1 MMSEQKTNPMST
13 IVIDKVV
20 INIGVGAAGEHLNK
34 AAKVIELLTH
44 HKPVFTKAEK
54 TIRDFNIRKGLS
66 IGAKVTLR
74 KDDAYKFLK
83 EAFYAKDYKIPVY
96 SFDRQGNA
104 YFGITDYTDFKGMK
118 YDPDIGIFG
127 MDIAIVFRRLGGYR
141 ISKRRINPKHI
152 PNKIR
157 ITKEE
162 SMKFLEDNFNVKIV
176 R

>member
-1 MMSEQKTNPMST
+1 MMSKTENIMRKIS
-13 IVIDKVV
+13 IDKVV
-20 INIGVGAAGEHLNK
+20 INIGVGAAGERLNK
-34 AAKVIELLTH
+34 ATKVIELLTG
-44 HKPVFTKAEK
+44 HKPVITIAKK

-96 SFDRQGNA
+96 SFDGQGNA

-127 MDIAIVFRRLGGYR
+127 MDIAIVLKRAGGYR
-141 ISKRRINPKHI
+141 LPRRRIGSKGI
-152 PNKIR
+152 PNSIG
-157 ITKEE
+157 ISKEE
-162 SMKFLEDNFNVKIV
+162 SIKFLEENFNAQIV

>member
-1 MMSEQKTNPMST
+1 MMSKTDNPMRKIS
-13 IVIDKVV
+13 IDKVV
-20 INIGVGAAGEHLNK
+20 INIGVGAAGERLTK
-34 AAKVIELLTH
+34 ATKVIELLTN
-44 HKPVFTKAEK
+44 HKPVITSAKK
-54 TIRDFNIRKGLS
+54 TIRDFNIRKGLN

-96 SFDRQGNA
+96 SFDKQGNA

-127 MDIAIVFRRLGGYR
+127 MDIAIILKRAGGYR
-141 ISKRRINPKHI
+141 LPRRRIERKSIPKSI
-152 PNKIR
+152 GIG
-157 ITKEE
+157 KEE
-162 SMKFLEDNFNVKIV
+162 TIKFLEENFNAQIV

>member
-1 MMSEQKTNPMST
+1 MMSKTENPMRKIT
-13 IVIDKVV
+13 IDKVV
-20 INIGVGAAGEHLNK
+20 INIGVGAAGERLTK

-44 HKPVFTKAEK
+44 HKPVITSARK
-54 TIRDFNIRKGLS
+54 TIRDFNIRKGLN
-66 IGAKVTLR
+66 IGVKVTLI

-96 SFDRQGNA
+96 SFDKQGNA

-127 MDIAIVFRRLGGYR
+127 MDIAIVLKRAGGYR
-141 ISKRRINPKHI
+141 LPRRRIKSKRIPKSIGISKEETIN
-152 PNKIR
+152 
-157 ITKEE
+157 
-162 SMKFLEDNFNVKIV
+162 FLEENFNAQIV

>member
-1 MMSEQKTNPMST
+1 MMSKTDNPMRK
-13 IVIDKVV
+13 IAIDKVV
-20 INIGVGAAGEHLNK
+20 INIGVGAAGERLTK
-34 AAKVIELLTH
+34 ATKVIELLTG
-44 HKPVFTKAEK
+44 HKPVITSAKK
-54 TIRDFNIRKGLS
+54 TIRDFNIRKGLN

-96 SFDRQGNA
+96 SFDKQGNA

-127 MDIAIVFRRLGGYR
+127 MDIAIILKRAGGYR
-141 ISKRRINPKHI
+141 LPRRRIAPKSIPRSIGISK
-152 PNKIR
+152 
-157 ITKEE
+157 EE
-162 SMKFLEDNFNVKIV
+162 TIQFLEENFNAQIV

>member
-1 MMSEQKTNPMST
+1 MMSETENSMRK
-13 IVIDKVV
+13 IAIDKVV
-20 INIGVGAAGEHLNK
+20 INIGVGAAGERLTK
-34 AAKVIELLTH
+34 ATKVLELLTG
-44 HKPVFTKAEK
+44 HKPVLTSSRK
-54 TIRDFNIRKGLS
+54 TIRDFNIRKGLN

-96 SFDRQGNA
+96 SFDKQGNA

-127 MDIAIVFRRLGGYR
+127 MDIAIVLKRAGGYR
-141 ISKRRINPKHI
+141 LPRRRIRSRSIPKSI
-152 PNKIR
+152 GIG
-157 ITKEE
+157 KEE
-162 SMKFLEDNFNVKIV
+162 AIHFLEENFQAQII

>member
-1 MMSEQKTNPMST
+1 MMSKTENPMRKIT
-13 IVIDKVV
+13 IDKVV
-20 INIGVGAAGEHLNK
+20 INIGVGAAGERLTK

-44 HKPVFTKAEK
+44 HKPVITSARK
-54 TIRDFNIRKGLS
+54 TIRDFNIRKGLN
-66 IGAKVTLR
+66 IGVKVTLR

-96 SFDRQGNA
+96 SFDKQGNA

-127 MDIAIVFRRLGGYR
+127 MDIAIVLKRAGGYR
-141 ISKRRINPKHI
+141 LPRRRIKSKGIPKSIGISKEETIN
-152 PNKIR
+152 
-157 ITKEE
+157 
-162 SMKFLEDNFNVKIV
+162 FLEENFNAQIV